1 MAHAGNKKPQ
11 SCHLISTGVRR
22 LVHRSHLVSPSK
34 SLILSCGEMD
44 SVFKEKKLE
53 KIVVVNLPG
62 FYLKN
67 LGNLSNCSA
76 LKICILPRNY
86 ITKIDALANC
96 PNLIKLDLHGN
107 HISNLPDEDFW
118 SNMKSLQILYLHDN
132 IIGTMNSVKPLFS
145 CPNLIVLTLFDTPV
159 SLAPKYRHN
168 IVNYIWSLKA
178 LDNFVIADEEVIEDW
193 PKSDEFKALGLP
205 FFLDIPVCSQV
216 SSWRSELTRIRKLIS
231 TINNILAHYSP
242 VLIIQRW
249 FRGFLVRKKLRAV
262 LTPCKQQAL
271 PERWVNGELCS
282 RGIHVLEDG
291 SMWAAGSSNK
301 QDDQCSAVHLEIDKN
316 KLNIKLLEDR
326 CELNEITSGIYPCIL
341 QWNRWKS
348 PNFKP
353 KQNIFRHRAFRE
365 PNIVPFPDKF
375 ELEPLAGEEE
385 EEEEEE
391 EDEEEGKEDADKDIH
406 EILKL
411 YQIIRRPTL
420 AHEMLLSR
428 LASGEDI
435 RQGIQQIHEMLRNK
449 PQPKF
454 TYKPPVSLDM
464 RLYTKSHGSVSL
476 APFLAIQKA
485 YGDREIVAKQQLLT
499 DQTRKQKAAED
510 QSRSNLHSQA
520 RQKCDASLRKYKEDK
535 LHGEQVLLQRKRDEA
550 KSLMLIRHNNYLFL
564 AEKSCQELDHQL
576 VKKFSCS
583 YTMLSEAS
591 LKRQIREQNEN
602 IRQQKLDLAQSIKR
616 KAKLLKKE
624 IRDFMM
630 HKQLTM
636 QAENAAARK
645 AANTILSQAS
655 RDRLLQARASVAAQ
669 KARQRTAE
677 TTGPATTEQDATHP
691 EKLPGISPQ
700 LTLTQS
706 EAHAPEI

>member
-1 MAHAGNKKPQ
+1 MAHAGNKELQ
-11 SCHLISTGVRR
+11 SCHLVSTGVRR
-22 LVHRSHLVSPSK
+22 QVDRSHLVSPSK

-44 SVFKEKKLE
+44 SAFKEKKLE

-62 FYLKN
+62 HYLKN

-76 LKICILPRNY
+76 LKICILSRNY
-86 ITKIDALANC
+86 ITKIDALSSC

-118 SNMKSLQILYLHDN
+118 SDMKSLQILYLHDN
-132 IIGTMNSVKPLFS
+132 IIGNMNSVEPLFS
-145 CPNLIVLTLFDTPV
+145 CPNLVVLTLFDTPV
-159 SLAPKYRHN
+159 SLVPKYRHN
-168 IVNYIWSLKA
+168 IVNCIWSLKA
-178 LDNFVIADEEVIEDW
+178 MDNFVIGDEEVIEDW
-193 PKSDEFKALGLP
+193 PKSDEFKALGLH
-205 FFLDIPVCSQV
+205 FFLDLPICLQV
-216 SSWRSELTRIRKLIS
+216 SSWRSELRGIRNLIS
-231 TINNILAHYSP
+231 TINKILAHYSP

-249 FRGFLVRKKLRAV
+249 FRGFLVRKKLRAI
-262 LTPCKQQAL
+262 LTPCKQAL

-301 QDDQCSAVHLEIDKN
+301 QDDRCSAVHLEIDKN
-316 KLNIKLLEDR
+316 KLNIELLEDR
-326 CELNEITSGIYPCIL
+326 CEINEITSGIYPCIL
-341 QWNRWKS
+341 RWNRWKS
-348 PNFKP
+348 PNFKQ

-365 PNIVPFPDKF
+365 PNIVSFPGIF

-391 EDEEEGKEDADKDIH
+391 EGKEDADKDIH
-406 EILKL
+406 EVLKL
-411 YQIIRRPTL
+411 YQINHRPAP
-420 AHEMLLSR
+420 AHEMLHSR

-454 TYKPPVSLDM
+454 TYQPPVSLDM
-464 RLYTKSHGSVSL
+464 RLYTKSYGSVSL

-485 YGDREIVAKQQLLT
+485 YGDREKAAKQQLLA
-499 DQTRKQKAAED
+499 DQTRKLKAAED
-510 QSRSNLHSQA
+510 QSRSKLHSQA
-520 RQKCDASLRKYKEDK
+520 RQKGYDPFRKYKEDK

-550 KSLMLIRHNNYLFL
+550 KSLMFIRHNNYLFL
-564 AEKSCQELDHQL
+564 AEKSRRELDHQL

-602 IRQQKLDLAQSIKR
+602 IRQQKLDLAQGIKR

-636 QAENAAARK
+636 QAENTAARK

-655 RDRLLQARASVAAQ
+655 RDRLLQARARVAAQ
-669 KARQRTAE
+669 KARQHTAE
-677 TTGPATTEQDATHP
+677 TTGPATTEQNASHP

-700 LTLTQS
+700 LTLTQP